1 MKERPHLTPA
11 EDLVSERT
19 WQWEG
24 ITVLTARAVMPRTAG
39 QSRRDKRFD
48 RYYERLAEVYL
59 ARCGQ
64 KIFPRAA
71 ESCREA
77 MARSGPWRMTEAALT
92 YRTEAQTADALVLA
106 FETREG
112 GEVLRQWEEGWERR
126 TFLPL
131 FKSERRA
138 TLAAPDGK

>member
-1 MKERPHLTPA
+1 MKERPRLTLA
-11 EDLVSERT
+11 EDLVKERT

-24 ITVLTARAVMPRTAG
+24 ITVLTVRAVLPRTAG
-39 QSRRDKRFD
+39 QSRREKRFD

-64 KIFPRAA
+64 KLFPCAA
-71 ESCREA
+71 ESCRMA

-92 YRTEAQTADALVLA
+92 YHTEAQTADALVLA

-112 GEVLRQWEEGWERR
+112 GEVLQQWEEGWERKA
-126 TFLPL
+126 FLPL
-131 FKSERRA
+131 FKSERKA
-138 TLAAPDGK
+138 ALAAPDRK